1 MFSLLRQT
9 QQVTMLAHIRWDM
22 GDRGGSDTDGV
33 YGPHDW
39 HCYSFNRE
47 DDWTN
52 LHDWGCFN
60 WNMVSHTRRRED
72 PKEKDQTFF

>member
-1 MFSLLRQT
+1 MPPAQ
-9 QQVTMLAHIRWDM
+9 
-22 GDRGGSDTDGV
+22 
-33 YGPHDW
+33 DW

-60 WNMVSHTRRRED
+60 WNMVAHTRRRFD